1 MTNAT
6 LYLLHDKASNIYKIR
21 WALANTVKTLKLYK
35 PPSTAVHTWSVNLR
49 AMNNIETAI
58 RKKFKHKY
66 LSVRGSSH
74 WFDGDPTHIKRD
86 IDNIIA
92 DSVENARAY
101 STDEIFWGM
110 IGRAHL

>member
-6 LYLLHDKASNIYKIR
+6 LYLLYDKRVGLYKIR

-49 AMNNIETAI
+49 AMNNIEKAI
-58 RKKFKHKY
+58 LKKFKEKY
-66 LSVRGSSH
+66 LSAHGSH
-74 WFDGDPTHIKRD
+74 WFDGDQVSIKRD

-92 DSVENARAY
+92 DSVETARAY
-101 STDEIFWGM
+101 TSDEVFWGM
-110 IGRAHL
+110 IGRS